1 MWINFFAAEIA
12 QALVLNIGTL
22 EPDWIISM
30 QLALG
35 LILVDEMDNAYG
47 DVYSGAVSLNFLG
60 NRYSVKV
67 WGIALALVA
76 TGCAIVLPMHSLEP
90 FLLLLSS
97 IFVPLFG
104 VVISQLAL
112 RGRAAQRSVNLVP
125 VLIWLLG
132 IAAFHAAPRLLP
144 EIGSALPSLALTLLL
159 GMLYRIS
166 ARSRLAA
173 A

>member
-1 MWINFFAAEIA
+1 
-12 QALVLNIGTL
+12 
-22 EPDWIISM
+22 
-30 QLALG
+30 
-35 LILVDEMDNAYG
+35 LIMIDEMDNAYG

-67 WGIALALVA
+67 WGITLALVA

-104 VVISQLAL
+104 VVISQLAMQ
-112 RGRAAQRSVNLVP
+112 GRAAQHNINTVP

-132 IAAFHAAPRLLP
+132 IAAFHAAPRLMP

-159 GMLYRIS
+159 GTLYRLS
-166 ARSRLAA
+166 ARARMVPA
-173 A
+173 